1 MQNTNTGSGNTQGG
15 SNKPSGLSWSMPPAQ
30 SSAPANTN
38 TQSAKPVQ
46 SPLPTAAA
54 RPASQKPPASSAQSK
69 VKETINNKTKML
81 VGVIV
86 VVAVVAGG
94 WKMFGSDIAS
104 APGGKTNTPV
114 ASDTKSATG
123 GSSSSAVPTTA
134 AANNLTIPSPQD
146 AGAEVSVSSAT
157 VSEPTWL
164 VVYELNNGALVR
176 ALGATLFFPENNGKG
191 GTISLLRATQPN
203 TAYFVGQSLDNGSH
217 TFAIHVNKDVLDATG
232 AIAGVTFKTK

>member
-1 MQNTNTGSGNTQGG
+1 M
-15 SNKPSGLSWSMPPAQ
+15 
-30 SSAPANTN
+30 
-38 TQSAKPVQ
+38 
-46 SPLPTAAA
+46 
-54 RPASQKPPASSAQSK
+54 
-69 VKETINNKTKML
+69 
-81 VGVIV
+81 IV